1 MHYLYILHSKS
12 IDKYYTGES
21 VKPEERLALHN
32 QHHFKSGFTKAASDW
47 EIVLKHK
54 CNTKED
60 AQFLE
65 KIINRFVKQNK
76 EAVQLNFFREL
87 VDTSSNL

>member
-21 VKPEERLALHN
+21 VKPEERLVLHN

-47 EIVLKHK
+47 EIVL
-54 CNTKED
+54 NTNATPK
-60 AQFLE
+60 
-65 KIINRFVKQNK
+65 KMPY
-76 EAVQLNFFREL
+76 
-87 VDTSSNL
+87 S